1 MYVSRPSLIG
11 MRHPRTRYRESEN
24 PSWFGH
30 VGVEKV
36 GGGTCPPN
44 KPAPPEKCSARLAL
58 QSVSRRTA
66 SPPGRSF
73 DGAAGWDSIYHVC
86 RAARKD
92 SDYLVG
98 RATRTP
104 VAGKAAGPDSGPCAT
119 RLDPDVRKAFRG
131 ERAINDALRLVIELL
146 KVGAQARVADLPEAV
161 PKSQA
166 GPRSFHRGPS
176 ARDRGKEGQ
185 KAGASS

>member
-1 MYVSRPSLIG
+1 VRPPSACFLTIRLSAVSADISTVAMYVSRPSLIG

-119 RLDPDVRKAFRG
+119 RLDPDVRKAFRSRG
-131 ERAINDALRLVIELL
+131 TACRPLRVHCRRTRKGRAS
-146 KVGAQARVADLPEAV
+146 PT
-161 PKSQA
+161 PTW
-166 GPRSFHRGPS
+166 
-176 ARDRGKEGQ
+176 
-185 KAGASS
+185 